1 MKEQLVAKDV
11 IDSLQ
16 SIVINLENRRLNSL
30 NSAKLHHKN
39 RHYSFM
45 HFFTGQVNGYKE
57 SIDLLKICLYRLIIE
72 N

>member
-1 MKEQLVAKDV
+1 MKQQLVAKDV

-16 SIVINLENRRLNSL
+16 SIVINLEKRRLNSHDV
-30 NSAKLHHKN
+30 SKLHHKN

-45 HFFTGQVNGYKE
+45 HFFIGQSNGFME
-57 SIDLLKICLYRLIIE
+57 SIDLLKEYLDRLIIE